1 MSAIYGTPASET
13 IYGTSGADISIF
25 GKEGD
30 DLIYGLGGDD
40 IIDAGADDDEVYG
53 GSGNDT
59 ILGRDGND
67 DLNGGSGSDSIW
79 GEGGNDDLNG
89 GSGNDF
95 LMGGLGDDRLLG
107 VASRNAVEID
117 ELTGG
122 GGRDTFY
129 VGDYHSNFYNN
140 GGNSDYALI
149 KDFSSLDKIVLDN
162 GIYTT
167 GSSPVAGVSGTAIYQ
182 GTELLAIV
190 QGMGG
195 GQRLRFDST
204 GLTTTVTSQS
214 MLQIDQ
220 DLTIEI
226 PQQNLGGFSFL

>member
-1 MSAIYGTPASET
+1 MSVIYGTSAGDT

-25 GKEGD
+25 GREGD
-30 DLIYGLGGDD
+30 DLIYGLGGND

-59 ILGRDGND
+59 ILGRDGDD
-67 DLNGGSGSDSIW
+67 DLNGDSGVDSIW
-79 GEGGNDDLNG
+79 GEAGNDDLSG
-89 GSGNDF
+89 GADNDYLF
-95 LMGGLGDDRLLG
+95 GGLGDDRLLG

-129 VGDYHSNFYNN
+129 VGDYHGNFYNN
-140 GGNSDYALI
+140 AGNDDYALI
-149 KDFSSLDKIVLDN
+149 KDFSSLDKIVLDR
-162 GIYTT
+162 GSYTT

-182 GTELLAIV
+182 GNELLAIV

-195 GQRLRFDST
+195 GQRLRFDDT
-204 GLTTTVTSQS
+204 GYTTTATVQY
-214 MLQIDQ
+214 MFQP
-220 DLTIEI
+220 DLMIKT
-226 PQQNLGGFSFL
+226 PQYNLGEFNFL